1 MENKEIQSKV
11 TGVVQDKKV
20 FQEVWG
26 AIMMISQLI
35 AVAAQE
41 EISGKQKQALV
52 VEDIMEYLKKFDIP
66 LPVYILQP
74 IVTAGVEQLYR
85 FMVDMGLL
93 PKVGGG
99 KD

>member
-1 MENKEIQSKV
+1 
-11 TGVVQDKKV
+11 
-20 FQEVWG
+20 
-26 AIMMISQLI
+26 
-35 AVAAQE
+35 
-41 EISGKQKQALV
+41 
-52 VEDIMEYLKKFDIP
+52 MEYLKKFDIP